1 MLLFPLL
8 QLAVWATIVHARF
21 DPSRFTW
28 YTSPANNFTSALPLG
43 NGRLGAAV
51 WGSTVENITLNENS
65 IWSGQFMDRVNPDAY
80 SALDPVRSMLKQ
92 GNITAPGQMT
102 LARMVGSPD
111 EPRAYHPLGSLVL
124 DFGQE
129 DSHVENYTR
138 SLDLLKGRAIV
149 DYEYHGVQFRREYVA
164 SHPAGVIAARLSA
177 SEAGRLNVAASI
189 SRDRYVTEK
198 AATVGNGTG
207 SLKLRASTAE
217 SDGINF
223 TAAARIVAHGGR
235 VSRNASSVV
244 VQNATAVDIFIDAET
259 SYRYA
264 DLAAWEAELDRKLDA
279 AVRTS
284 FPVIEQS
291 ATADHEALAGRV
303 HLDLGSS
310 HAAGDLPTD
319 VRLAKYRTNPD
330 ADPELVTL
338 MFQFG
343 RHSLIASSRETSTSP
358 LPPNLQGLWN
368 EDYEPAWGG
377 RYTVNI
383 NLEMNY
389 WPAGVTNLAETL
401 GPLISLLET
410 VKPRGQDIARRM
422 YHCDNGGYVLHH
434 NTDLWG
440 DAVPVNNGTKWTMW
454 PMGGAWL
461 SANLME
467 HYRFTQ
473 DTTLLK
479 ERIWPLLQS
488 AAQFY
493 HCYLFPFNGYLSTGP
508 SSSPENAFTVPNDM
522 SESGKEEGID
532 IAPTMDNTLLSDLF
546 HFIIETGNIVGIN
559 NTDTARAS
567 SSLPR
572 IKHPQI
578 GSYGQILEWRHE
590 YEETEPGHRHMSPI
604 FGLFPGSQM
613 TPLVNS
619 TLAAAAKVLLDHR
632 IAHGS
637 GSTGWSRAWSISL
650 YSRLFDGD
658 AAWNH
663 TQVFLR
669 TYPSANLWNTD
680 SGPGSAFQIDGNFGF
695 TAGIAEM
702 LLQSHAGVVHLL
714 PALPSSVSN
723 GKVSGLVARGS
734 FVVDMEWSDG
744 ELTWARVT
752 ARAGG
757 KLAIRVQDGRQFSV
771 NGSEYTEEISSVKG
785 KVYEI
790 SLP

>member
-1 MLLFPLL
+1 MLLFPLIH
-8 QLAVWATIVHARF
+8 LAIGATIAHASF
-21 DPSRFTW
+21 DPSHFTW
-28 YTSPANNFTSALPLG
+28 YTSPASNFTSTLPLG

-65 IWSGQFMDRVNPDAY
+65 IWSGQFMDRVNPDSY
-80 SALDPVRSMLKQ
+80 SALDPVRSMLKE
-92 GNITAPGQMT
+92 GNMTAAGQTT
-102 LARMVGSPD
+102 LEHMVGSPD

-124 DFGQE
+124 DFGHE
-129 DSHVENYTR
+129 DSQVENYTR
-138 SLDLLKGRAIV
+138 SLDLLKGRAV
-149 DYEYHGVQFRREYVA
+149 VHYGYHGVEFRREYIA
-164 SHPAGVIAARLSA
+164 SHPAGVIAARLTA
-177 SEAGRLNVAASI
+177 SEAGRLNVAASL
-189 SRDRYVTEK
+189 SRGRYVTENT
-198 AATVGNGTG
+198 ATAGNDTG

-217 SDGINF
+217 SDDISF
-223 TAAARIVAHGGR
+223 SAAARIVTHGGW
-235 VSRNASSVV
+235 VSRSASSVV
-244 VQNATAVDIFIDAET
+244 IQNATTVDIFIDAET
-259 SYRYA
+259 SYRFETQE
-264 DLAAWEAELDRKLDA
+264 AWEAEIERKLDA
-279 AVRTS
+279 AMRAG
-284 FPVIEQS
+284 FPAIEQA

-303 HLDLGSS
+303 HLDLASS
-310 HAAGDLPTD
+310 GAAGNLPTD
-319 VRLAKYRTNPD
+319 VRLERYKTHPD

-343 RHSLIASSRETSTSP
+343 RYSLIASSRETGTSP

-401 GPLISLLET
+401 GPLIFLLET

-422 YHCDNGGYVLHH
+422 YNCDNGGYVLHH
-434 NTDLWG
+434 NTDIWG

-467 HYRFTQ
+467 YYRFTQ
-473 DTTLLK
+473 DTNLLK
-479 ERIWPLLQS
+479 ERIWPLLRS

-493 HCYLFPFNGYLSTGP
+493 HCYVFSFNGYLSTGP
-508 SSSPENAFTVPNDM
+508 SSSPENAFVVPNDM
-522 SESGKEEGID
+522 SESGNEEGID
-532 IAPTMDNTLLSDLF
+532 IAPTMDNTLLSELF
-546 HFIIETGNIVGIN
+546 HSIIETGKVLGIN
-559 NTDTARAS
+559 NTDTTKAA
-567 SSLPR
+567 SSLPL
-572 IKHPQI
+572 IKLPQI

-590 YEETEPGHRHMSPI
+590 YQETEPGHRHMSPI

-619 TLAAAAKVLLDHR
+619 TLAAAATVLLDHR

-637 GSTGWSRAWSISL
+637 GSTGWSRAWIISL

-663 TQVFLR
+663 TQVFLK

-714 PALPSSVSN
+714 PALPSAVPH
-723 GKVSGLVARGS
+723 GKVSGLVARGN
-734 FVVDMEWSDG
+734 FVVDMEWSG
-744 ELTWARVT
+744 GKLTWATIT
-752 ARAGG
+752 ARTGG
-757 KLAIRVQDGRQFSV
+757 KLAIRVQDGQQFGV
-771 NGSEYTEEISSVKG
+771 NGSVYTEEISSVEG
-785 KVYEI
+785 GIYEI
-790 SLP
+790 SLL

>member
-1 MLLFPLL
+1 MLISPLL
-8 QLAVWATIVHARF
+8 YITIGATIVHAAF

-28 YTSPANNFTSALPLG
+28 YTSPANNFTSTLPLG

-65 IWSGQFMDRVNPDAY
+65 IWSGEFMDRVNPDSY
-80 SALDPVRSMLKQ
+80 SALDPVRSMLKE
-92 GNITAPGQMT
+92 GNITAAGQMT
-102 LARMVGSPD
+102 LANMVGSPD

-124 DFGQE
+124 DFGHE
-129 DSHVENYTR
+129 DSQVENYTR
-138 SLDLLKGRAIV
+138 SLDLLKGCAV
-149 DYEYHGVQFRREYVA
+149 VHYGHKGVKFRREYFA
-164 SHPAGVIAARLSA
+164 SHPAGVIAARLTA
-177 SEAGRLNVAASI
+177 SQAGRLNVAASL
-189 SRDRYVTEK
+189 SRGRYVIEY
-198 AATVGNGTG
+198 AATAGNDTG

-217 SDGINF
+217 SDGITF
-223 TAAARIVAHGGR
+223 SAAARIVAHGGR
-235 VSRNASSVV
+235 VSRSASSVV
-244 VQNATAVDIFIDAET
+244 VQNATMVDIFIDAET
-259 SYRYA
+259 SYRFE
-264 DLAAWEAELDRKLDA
+264 DQEAWEAELNGKLDA
-279 AVRTS
+279 AVRTG
-284 FPVIEQS
+284 FPAIEQS

-310 HAAGDLPTD
+310 GATGNLPTD
-319 VRLAKYRTNPD
+319 VRLEKYKTDPD
-330 ADPELVTL
+330 ADPELVAL

-343 RHSLIASSRETSTSP
+343 RYSLIVSSRDTGPSP
-358 LPPNLQGLWN
+358 LPPNLQALWN

-434 NTDLWG
+434 NTDIWG

-467 HYRFTQ
+467 YYHFTQ
-473 DTTLLK
+473 NTTLLE
-479 ERIWPLLQS
+479 ERIWPLLRS

-493 HCYLFPFNGYLSTGP
+493 HCYLFSFDGYLSTEP
-508 SSSPENAFTVPNDM
+508 SSSPENAFVVPNGM
-522 SESGKEEGID
+522 SQRGNEEGID
-532 IAPTMDNTLLSDLF
+532 IAPTMDNTLLSELF
-546 HFIIETGNIVGIN
+546 HSIIETSKILGIN
-559 NTDTARAS
+559 NTDTAKAAYT
-567 SSLPR
+567 LPL
-572 IKHPQI
+572 IKPPQI
-578 GSYGQILEWRHE
+578 GSYGQILEWRRE
-590 YEETEPGHRHMSPI
+590 YQETEPGHRHMSPI
-604 FGLFPGSQM
+604 FGLHPGSQM
-613 TPLVNS
+613 APLVNS
-619 TLAAAAKVLLDHR
+619 TLAAAAKVLLDNR

-637 GSTGWSRAWSISL
+637 GSTGWSRAWTISL

-663 TQVFLR
+663 TQVFLK

-702 LLQSHAGVVHLL
+702 LLQSHAEVVHLL
-714 PALPSSVSN
+714 PALPSAVPH
-723 GKVSGLVARGS
+723 GKVSGLVARGN

-744 ELTWARVT
+744 KLTWATIT
-752 ARAGG
+752 ARTSG
-757 KLAIRVQDGRQFSV
+757 KLAIRVQDGQQFSV
-771 NGSEYTEEISSVKG
+771 NGSVYTEEISSVEG
-785 KVYEI
+785 GIYEI
-790 SLP
+790 SLL

>member
-1 MLLFPLL
+1 
-8 QLAVWATIVHARF
+8 
-21 DPSRFTW
+21 
-28 YTSPANNFTSALPLG
+28 
-43 NGRLGAAV
+43 
-51 WGSTVENITLNENS
+51 
-65 IWSGQFMDRVNPDAY
+65 MDRVNPDAY
-80 SALDPVRSMLKQ
+80 GALEPVRSMLKQ
-92 GNITAPGQMT
+92 GNITAAGQMT

-124 DFGQE
+124 DFGHE
-129 DSHVENYTR
+129 DTHVENYTR
-138 SLDLLKGRAIV
+138 SLDLLKGRAVV
-149 DYEYHGVQFRREYVA
+149 DYEYHGIKFRYVRLSVVPANRLIFSRRVYIA

-177 SEAGRLNVAASI
+177 SKAGRLNVAASL
-189 SRDRYVTEK
+189 SRGRYVSENV
-198 AATVGNGTG
+198 ATAGNVTG
-207 SLKLRASTAE
+207 SLKLRASSAE

-223 TAAARIVAHGGR
+223 SAGARVVAHGGESSEADYGLSLTIEGR
-235 VSRNASSVV
+235 VSRNETSVIV
-244 VQNATAVDIFIDAET
+244 KNATTVDIFIDAET
-259 SYRYA
+259 SYRFEHQE
-264 DLAAWEAELDRKLDA
+264 AWEAEIERKLDA
-279 AVRTS
+279 AVRAG
-284 FPVIEQS
+284 FPAIEQS
-291 ATADHEALAGRV
+291 ATADHEALSGRV

-310 HAAGDLPTD
+310 RAAGDLPTD
-319 VRLAKYRTNPD
+319 VRLERYKTEPD
-330 ADPELVTL
+330 ADPELVAL

-343 RHSLIASSRETSTSP
+343 RYSLIASSRDTHASP

-479 ERIWPLLQS
+479 DRIWPLLQS

-546 HFIIETGNIVGIN
+546 HSIIETGNIININ
-559 NTDTARAS
+559 NTDTARAA

-572 IKHPQI
+572 IKRPEI

-613 TPLVNS
+613 TPLINS
-619 TLAAAAKVLLDHR
+619 TLATAAKVLLDHR

-637 GSTGWSRAWSISL
+637 GSTGWSRAWTISL

-663 TQVFLR
+663 TQAFLK

-714 PALPSSVSN
+714 PALPSVVSN
-723 GKVSGLVARGS
+723 GMVSGLVARGN

-744 ELTWARVT
+744 GLTWARVT

-757 KLAIRVQDGRQFSV
+757 KLVIRVQDGRQFSV
-771 NGSEYTEEISSVKG
+771 NGSAYTEEISSLEG
-785 KVYEI
+785 QIYEI
-790 SLP
+790 SLS

>member
-1 MLLFPLL
+1 MLLSPLL
-8 QLAVWATIVHARF
+8 QLAVGTSTVYAYF

-28 YTSPANNFTSALPLG
+28 YTSPAKNFFSTLPIG
-43 NGRLGAAV
+43 NGRLGAAI
-51 WGSTVENITLNENS
+51 WGSAVENITLNENS
-65 IWSGQFMDRVNPDAY
+65 IWSGQFMDRANPDAY
-80 SALDPVRSMLKQ
+80 SVLESVRSQLKQ
-92 GNITAPGQMT
+92 GNITSAGQQT
-102 LARMVGSPD
+102 LADMVGSPD

-124 DFGQE
+124 DFGHE

-138 SLDLLKGRAIV
+138 SLDLLKGRAMV
-149 DYEYHGVQFRREYVA
+149 DYNYHGVRFRREYVA
-164 SHPAGVIAARLSA
+164 SYPAGVIAARFTA
-177 SEAGRLNVAASI
+177 SEAGLLVVSVLLDRDQYVIEKVATA
-189 SRDRYVTEK
+189 
-198 AATVGNGTG
+198 GNATG
-207 SLKLRASTAE
+207 SLKLRALTAA
-217 SDGINF
+217 SDGIGF
-223 TAAARIVAHGGR
+223 STGARIVAHGGR
-235 VSRNASSVV
+235 VRRNGASVV
-244 VQNATAVDIFIDAET
+244 IQNATTVDIFINAET
-259 SYRYA
+259 SYRF
-264 DLAAWEAELDRKLDA
+264 DTQAAWEAEMDRKLDA
-279 AVRTS
+279 AVRTG
-284 FPVIEQS
+284 FPAVQEL

-310 HAAGDLPTD
+310 GAAGDLPTD
-319 VRLAKYRTNPD
+319 IRLARYKTDPD

-343 RHSLIASSRETSTSP
+343 RHSLIASSRDTGISS

-410 VKPRGQDIARRM
+410 VKLRGQDIARRM
-422 YHCDNGGYVLHH
+422 YNCDNGGYVLHH

-467 HYRFTQ
+467 YYRFTQ
-473 DTTLLK
+473 DRALLK
-479 ERIWPLLQS
+479 ERIRPLVRS

-493 HCYLFPFNGYLSTGP
+493 DCYLFLFNGYLSTGP
-508 SSSPENAFTVPNDM
+508 SSSPENAFIVPDDM
-522 SESGKEEGID
+522 TQTGNEEGID
-532 IAPTMDNTLLSDLF
+532 IAPTMDNTLLSELF
-546 HFIIETGNIVGIN
+546 HSVIEMDQILGIN
-559 NTDTARAS
+559 DTEITKAS
-567 SSLPR
+567 SSILH
-572 IKHPQI
+572 IKRPQI
-578 GSYGQILEWRHE
+578 GSYGQILEWRDE
-590 YEETEPGHRHMSPI
+590 YQETEPGHRHMSPI

-613 TPLVNS
+613 TPFVNS
-619 TLAAAAKVLLDHR
+619 TLATAAKALLDHR

-637 GSTGWSRAWSISL
+637 GSTGWSRAWTINL

-663 TQVFLR
+663 TQVFLQ

-714 PALPSSVSN
+714 PALPSAVPN
-723 GKVSGLVARGS
+723 GKVTGLVARGNL
-734 FVVDMEWSDG
+734 VVDMEWSG
-744 ELTWARVT
+744 GRLSMARVT
-752 ARAGG
+752 ARARG
-757 KLAIRVQDGRQFSV
+757 KLAIRVQDGRRFTV
-771 NGSEYTEEISSVKG
+771 NGSVHTEEISSVG
-785 KVYEI
+785 GESYEI
-790 SLP
+790 KVL